1 MNFSRILK
9 MFLPLIL
16 SMYSSLIQNATLNM
30 VSRACKSFLILFVCH
45 YRSLIYSYIFGDS
58 PFHYVMSAWLKTI
71 ANYAFIKKEH
81 ENHFHNFDDVDLK
94 YVKED

>member
-1 MNFSRILK
+1 
-9 MFLPLIL
+9 MFLSLIL
-16 SMYSSLIQNATLNM
+16 SMYSTLMQNATVNM

-71 ANYAFIKKEH
+71 ANYAYIKREH
-81 ENHFHNFDDVDLK
+81 ENHFHNLSDDDLN
-94 YVKED
+94 YVKEN